1 MPHTT
6 RNTLIGL
13 ALAALA
19 SIALFL
25 CWDIQGNLGFVIP
38 FRLRKIAMMC
48 LVAYAVG
55 ASTILFQTISANRI
69 LTPGIMG
76 YDALFLM
83 LKTLM
88 FAVLG
93 SATMGSMPTGMVF
106 ILNMAVMTALSCLLY
121 QRLFR
126 GHSQS
131 LHLMILTGV
140 VLSSLFRSATN
151 FLQSLIDP
159 NTFLILQNSLFAN
172 FNNPDSATLAIAA
185 IVIGLAGCGAYLCRH
200 ELDVLALGRETAIS
214 LGVPY
219 RAAATRALILVA
231 VMISVSTSLV
241 GPVTFFGLLAAHL
254 AYRLLPTHRHS
265 VLIPATAL
273 VSITILLLGQAVL
286 EHWLGFATVL
296 SVIIEF
302 GGGILFLALLLKGA
316 AR

>member
-1 MPHTT
+1 MSHST
-6 RNTLIGL
+6 RNVLIGL
-13 ALAALA
+13 TLAALA
-19 SIALFL
+19 SITLFL

-55 ASTILFQTISANRI
+55 TSTILFQTISANRI

-88 FAVLG
+88 FALLG
-93 SATMGSMPTGMVF
+93 SATMAAMSPGTMF
-106 ILNMAVMTALSCLLY
+106 ILNMVVMTTLSCLLY

-126 GHSQS
+126 GHSRS

-172 FNNPDSATLAIAA
+172 FNNPDGTTLALSA
-185 IVIGLAGCGAYLCRH
+185 IIIGLAACGVHLCRH
-200 ELDVLALGRETAIS
+200 EFDVLALGRETAIS
-214 LGVPY
+214 LGVSY

-265 VLIPATAL
+265 ALIPATTL
-273 VSITILLLGQAVL
+273 VSISILLLGQAVL